1 MNTQNLSRRGFLKL
15 AGGAILT
22 LASGCA
28 FSDAAPAAVEK
39 AQSLTRKAVRAL
51 TGDTSLDALRLRQI
65 ITADSR
71 TSRTIMWHSDDPQ
84 ADAEVAWRL
93 PGSDDCKVT
102 SASSALYTDDGQHI
116 YLHSATIT
124 GLSPGAR
131 YEYRLLSGAQGTAWR
146 PLQTDGGG
154 SFKALIFPDTQCS
167 DGYVTWRNVAQDAAR
182 RHSDAAFVINMG
194 DLVDNGE
201 DHNQWN
207 QWFDALEGISDRL
220 PLAPIM
226 GNHETYARD
235 WKTRW
240 PEAYLALFAL
250 PANGSAKF
258 NRHYYSYDYGD
269 VHFTVL
275 DTQWSE
281 LDDFVPGL
289 KEEQLDWLPRD
300 LAATKKKWKIV
311 LLHRDVLQYGIHG
324 RPERVPGID
333 DSVGRAFM
341 PLFDAAGVDA
351 VLTAHLHTYRDRG
364 QLFDFAPAADGPLY
378 LLTGVAGNVRYPGLW
393 IDHEFDRVVAPQP
406 ETDNYLTLDASSEA
420 LRFRCFLPDGSCI
433 DDVTLRK

>member
-22 LASGCA
+22 LASGCT
-28 FSDAAPAAVEK
+28 FSDADPAAVGK
-39 AQSLTRKAVRAL
+39 APSLTQKAVRAL

-65 ITADSR
+65 ITTDSR

-93 PGSDDCKVT
+93 PGSDDCHVT

-116 YLHSATIT
+116 YLHRATIT
-124 GLSPGAR
+124 GLAPRAC

-154 SFKALIFPDTQCS
+154 PFKALIFPDTQCS
-167 DGYVTWRNVAQDAAR
+167 DGYITWRNVAQDAAS
-182 RHSDAAFVINMG
+182 RHSDVAFVINMG

-226 GNHETYARD
+226 GNHETYTID

-250 PANGSAKF
+250 PENGSAKF

-300 LAATKKKWKIV
+300 LAAAKKKWKIV
-311 LLHRDVLQYGIHG
+311 LFIATFC
-324 RPERVPGID
+324 
-333 DSVGRAFM
+333 SMAST
-341 PLFDAAGVDA
+341 A
-351 VLTAHLHTYRDRG
+351 VLNASQASTIPWG
-364 QLFDFAPAADGPLY
+364 APSCP
-378 LLTGVAGNVRYPGLW
+378 
-393 IDHEFDRVVAPQP
+393 
-406 ETDNYLTLDASSEA
+406 SSTRRE
-420 LRFRCFLPDGSCI
+420 
-433 DDVTLRK
+433 